1 VSTATG
7 TPLAYLERFAEAGG
21 PVERILLLALPL
33 VIGRSETAGHTIYS
47 SKVSRE
53 HASIVLVNNAFA
65 VRDLGSTNGTYVN
78 GQRITEHRLQDGD
91 IIHIAHVEFAFHRPE
106 AIVRDPVATTDVD
119 VELTQL
125 LRADRPESVIRGTRL
140 LQELIADRACEI
152 LYQPIVRLG
161 DRSVV
166 AYEALCR
173 GRHPELSR
181 DPVTLLRLAE
191 QCGVVIE
198 LCQMLAQMAV
208 TGSHKLPRGA
218 KLFVNLHAQEIVS
231 PGLADSLAVLR
242 ALSSDDHPVVLEIP
256 ETSVTDLATMLET
269 RRIFGSLGFEFAYD
283 DFGAGQGH
291 LMELTELPPDYL
303 KIDKS
308 MIDGIESAK
317 SRQDMVGALIQVM
330 KGLGVRVIAEGIE
343 TEPVAAI
350 CLALGCDFGQG
361 YLFGRPA

>member
-21 PVERILLLALPL
+21 PVERIPLLALPL

-53 HASIVLVNNAFA
+53 HASIVLVDDAYA
-65 VRDLGSTNGTYVN
+65 VRDLDSTNGTYVN

-91 IIHIAHVEFAFHRPE
+91 IIHVAHVEFAFHRQ
-106 AIVRDPVATTDVD
+106 AAVARDASTTDVD

-125 LRADRPESVIRGTRL
+125 LKADRPESVIRGTKL
-140 LQELIADRACEI
+140 MQELIADRACDI

-208 TGSHKLPRGA
+208 TGSHKLPSGV
-218 KLFVNLHAQEIVS
+218 KVFVNLHAQEIVS

-242 ALSSDDHPVVLEIP
+242 AMASDDHPVVLEIP

-269 RRIFGSLGFEFAYD
+269 RRIFRSLGFEFAYD

-291 LMELTELPPDYL
+291 LIELTELPPDYL

-317 SRQDMVGALIQVM
+317 SRQDMVGALLQVM
-330 KGLGVRVIAEGIE
+330 KGLGVHVIAEGIE

-350 CLALGCDFGQG
+350 CLDLGCDFGQG